1 MAFLKNRLLSPE
13 EQKNLL
19 KIMNNEQPLSDDVKK
34 RLKKLNDQLDTIL
47 KGQKKIM
54 EFENYINEFLE
65 FTSNYFTK
73 EQIETLKEN
82 LDENFGIYDENY
94 FYHYLYGE
102 YSDKSFE
109 DIDNNEFEKTGFYKS
124 KDGKFIIEQQIF

>member
-47 KGQKKIM
+47 KGQKK
-54 EFENYINEFLE
+54 
-65 FTSNYFTK
+65 
-73 EQIETLKEN
+73 
-82 LDENFGIYDENY
+82 
-94 FYHYLYGE
+94 
-102 YSDKSFE
+102 
-109 DIDNNEFEKTGFYKS
+109 
-124 KDGKFIIEQQIF
+124 

>member
-1 MAFLKNRLLSPE
+1 
-13 EQKNLL
+13 
-19 KIMNNEQPLSDDVKK
+19 
-34 RLKKLNDQLDTIL
+34 
-47 KGQKKIM
+47 M

-65 FTSNYFTK
+65 FASNYFTK
-73 EQIETLKEN
+73 EKIETLRKN

-109 DIDNNEFEKTGFYKS
+109 YIDNNEFEKTGFYKS
-124 KDGKFIIEQQIF
+124 KDGKFIVEQQIF